1 MRRPR
6 HRRRTLPEI
15 AVRQRFHTVRGY
27 SQEVSR
33 ARLRLLDDVEVR
45 RLRAEEFTYS
55 EVGETTGVTPTGYRH
70 VRLRTQLGSGR
81 DHFDVAREAMLS
93 WQIQLRANIAVAASH
108 PTITDD
114 AVAILGLRIGRVNAV
129 RAPVAIVAVE
139 SDEDMA
145 GFTYGTLPGHP
156 EMGEERFEL
165 RLMSDESVQ
174 LSINA
179 FSRPATLMTR
189 LGRPVAAALQDAITR
204 RYGRAL
210 QA

>member
-1 MRRPR
+1 M
-6 HRRRTLPEI
+6 
-15 AVRQRFHTVRGY
+15 RQRFHTVRGY
-27 SQEVSR
+27 SHEVSH
-33 ARLRLLDDVEVR
+33 ACLRLLDDVEVR
-45 RLRAEEFTYS
+45 RLRAAELTYS
-55 EVGETTGVTPTGYRH
+55 EVGATTGVTPTGYRH
-70 VRLRTQLGSGR
+70 VRLRTQLGNGR
-81 DHFDVAREAMLS
+81 DHFEVAREAMMS
-93 WQIQLRANIAVAASH
+93 WQIQLRANIAVASSH
-108 PTITDD
+108 PTVTDD

-139 SDEDMA
+139 SGENVA

-165 RLMSDESVQ
+165 RLTSDESVQ

-179 FSRPATLMTR
+179 FSRPATLMAR
-189 LGRPVAAALQDAITR
+189 LGRPVAGVLQDAITR